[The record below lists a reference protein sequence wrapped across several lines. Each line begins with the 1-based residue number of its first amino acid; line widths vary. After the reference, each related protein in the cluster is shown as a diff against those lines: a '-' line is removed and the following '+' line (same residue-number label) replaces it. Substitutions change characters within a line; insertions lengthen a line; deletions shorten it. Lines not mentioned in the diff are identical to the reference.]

1 MYHRK
6 DGKIVK
12 VHDDLMSATRYASQS
27 LKFASTGSN
36 KKRPRRAISDY
47 NYYSNDNVA
56 YA

>member
-1 MYHRK
+1 
-6 DGKIVK
+6 
-12 VHDDLMSATRYASQS
+12 MSATRYASQS

-47 NYYSNDNVA
+47 DYYQTDNVA